1 MTTSLRWTA
10 PLTAVAVTLAVLAV
24 ARPDWV
30 CFDPMPSAGRAS
42 ILLSGPPEESRLLQK
57 RIDWKNSVADRLVDG
72 ELTLAEA
79 AAWFRYLNEN
89 PPHFQTEYRSVWPGD
104 SDGEKLCRQVIGWVR
119 ARLYPTRPASEIE
132 VLTIRLEEQLCALLA
147 QGDAV
152 ELPW

>member
-30 CFDPMPSAGRAS
+30 CFDPTPSNGRATT
-42 ILLSGPPEESRLLQK
+42 LMSGPSEQSYVLQR
-57 RIDWKNSVADRLVDG
+57 RIDWKNAVADRLVDG

-79 AAWFRYLNEN
+79 AAWFGYLNDN
-89 PPHFQTEYRSVWPGD
+89 PPQHPTNYRSVWPGD
-104 SDGEKLCRQVIGWVR
+104 SDGEKLCRHVIAWVE
-119 ARLYPTRPASEIE
+119 ARLYPSRTPSEIDLI
-132 VLTIRLEEQLCALLA
+132 VNRLEEQMCVLLA
-147 QGDAV
+147 KGGAV